1 MGGFC
6 MVFCTL
12 LRVSTEA
19 SIKRVVETNYNMSDK
34 SLLSLWKVKWKSWIT
49 ESVTWASKRDMR
61 ILRTIK
67 EKKMSY
73 FFLISSMVL
82 GLLNQLQIF
91 W

>member
-49 ESVTWASKRDMR
+49 KSVTWASKRDMR